1 MKLLNIFLSDNRTK
15 TVSKNILGLAIL
27 QGINVII
34 SFLLV
39 PIVMDFVSPSQYGI
53 WLTIS
58 SMVSWLSLLDVG
70 LGAGMKNRLTEA
82 LAKNDMKLAR
92 ELVSTTY
99 ILLTIITVSALII
112 FMIIIPFVNW
122 SNVYNQDNSMR
133 DILKWTTTIVISFFL
148 IRLVVGLIGTILTSH
163 LKPAWSQAL
172 NTIANFFVVSTIWV
186 LSKFIEGDL
195 VLLATILSMSSV
207 LVYLI
212 ASIILFNGKYKN
224 LSPSIRYFQRKHIK
238 TILGLGINFFII
250 NISTIIIFQANNFLI
265 IHLFNNEDVVVYN
278 LAYKLFSVCSILFGL
293 ISQPFWTAYTDAW
306 TKEDTLWIKTTLKRI
321 FNIWIAIIC
330 LGIFLLLLSP
340 IIYKIWIGD
349 KVSVPF
355 ILSTVIF
362 AYFISHTYGGIYN
375 IFINGIGKI
384 KLQVICLGIV
394 ALIYIPMVL
403 FFVKV
408 LNLGLISIPL
418 SQLLSNFYSMFIAR
432 IQYNKIISGT
442 AVGIWNK

>member
-1 MKLLNIFLSDNRTK
+1 MKLLDIFLSDNRTK

-27 QGINVII
+27 QGVNVII

-58 SMVSWLSLLDVG
+58 SMVAWLSLLDVG

-82 LAKNDMKLAR
+82 LAKNNTKLAK

-99 ILLTIITVSALII
+99 ILLTVITVSALVI
-112 FMIIIPFVNW
+112 FMLVIPFVNW
-122 SNVYNQDNSMR
+122 SNVYNQDNSMN

-148 IRLVVGLIGTILTSH
+148 IRLVVGLIGTVLTSH

-172 NTIANFFVVSTIWV
+172 NTMANFIVIVTIWT
-186 LSKFIEGDL
+186 LSKFMNGDL
-195 VLLATILSMSSV
+195 VLLATILSASSV
-207 LVYLI
+207 IVYAI
-212 ASIILFNGKYKN
+212 ASTILYTGKYKH
-224 LSPSIRYFQRKHIK
+224 LSPSFKHFKREHIK

-278 LAYKLFSVCSILFGL
+278 IAYKLFSVCSILFGL

-306 TKEDTLWIKTTLKRI
+306 TKGDTIWIKTTLKRV
-321 FNIWIAIIC
+321 FKIWIAIIC
-330 LGIFLLLLSP
+330 LGLFLLLLSP
-340 IIYKIWIGD
+340 IIYNIWVGD

-362 AYFISHTYGGIYN
+362 AYFISHTYGGVYN

-384 KLQVICLGIV
+384 RLQVICLAIV

-403 FFVKV
+403 FFVKI

-418 SQLLSNFYSMFIAR
+418 AQLLSNFYSLFITR
-432 IQYNKIISGT
+432 IQYNKLISGT
-442 AVGIWNK
+442 ATGIWNK

>member
-1 MKLLNIFLSDNRTK
+1 
-15 TVSKNILGLAIL
+15 
-27 QGINVII
+27 
-34 SFLLV
+34 
-39 PIVMDFVSPSQYGI
+39 
-53 WLTIS
+53 
-58 SMVSWLSLLDVG
+58 
-70 LGAGMKNRLTEA
+70 
-82 LAKNDMKLAR
+82 MKLAR

-99 ILLTIITVSALII
+99 ILLTIITVSAFII
-112 FMIIIPFVNW
+112 FMIIIPYVNW
-122 SNVYNQDNSMR
+122 SNVYNQDNSMQ

-172 NTIANFFVVSTIWV
+172 NTTANFLVIATIWV

-195 VLLATILSMSSV
+195 VLLATILSLSSV
-207 LVYLI
+207 LVYLV
-212 ASIILFNGKYKN
+212 ASLILYNGKLKN
-224 LSPSIRYFQRKHIK
+224 LSPSIRYFRRKHIK

-321 FNIWIAIIC
+321 FKIWIAIIC
-330 LGIFLLLLSP
+330 LGLFLLLLSP

-355 ILSTVIF
+355 ILSTSIF

-418 SQLLSNFYSMFIAR
+418 AQLLSNFYSMFIAR

-442 AVGIWNK
+442 AIGIWNK